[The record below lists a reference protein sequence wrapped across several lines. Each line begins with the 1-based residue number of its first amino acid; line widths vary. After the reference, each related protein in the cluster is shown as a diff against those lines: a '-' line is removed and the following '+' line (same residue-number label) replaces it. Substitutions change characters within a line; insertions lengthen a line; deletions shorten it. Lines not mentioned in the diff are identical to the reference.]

1 MPTFMLELAVLGSVT
16 GLLGA
21 VLGQGG
27 GIFIVPALTV
37 LFGMPIKTAV
47 AASLMGIIATSL
59 AVGCVTR
66 PGRIPDLG
74 LAMRLEIATTA
85 GALAGSVLAGFAP
98 ARFVSAAFAVIVL
111 ATAAYIVLKGRMVDT
126 LAVVD
131 TFTVR
136 NWPAGLAASGLA
148 GTISGLTGVGGGFIK
163 VPVMYAVMQVPFGVA
178 AATSSFMVGIT
189 AAAGVLVY
197 MARGDMHPLV
207 AAPLCIGA
215 GAGAAVGGIV
225 APRIP
230 VAPLR
235 RLLVVILVI
244 LAAEMAWKAYAGTT

>member
-1 MPTFMLELAVLGSVT
+1 MLPFTLELLALGCIA

-27 GIFIVPALTV
+27 GIFVVPALTV
-37 LFGMPIKTAV
+37 LFGMPVRNAV
-47 AASLMGIIATSL
+47 AASLMGIIATSIGV
-59 AVGCVTR
+59 ACVTR
-66 PGRIPDLG
+66 QGRTPDLG
-74 LAMRLEIATTA
+74 LAMRLEIATTL
-85 GALAGSVLAGFAP
+85 GALAGSFLAGFTP
-98 ARFVSAAFAVIVL
+98 ARLVTAAFALIVL
-111 ATAAYIVLKGRMVDT
+111 ATAAFIVLKGRMVDVST
-126 LAVVD
+126 QD
-131 TFTVR
+131 ETFTVR

-148 GTISGLTGVGGGFIK
+148 GAVSGLTGVGGGFIK
-163 VPVMYAVMQVPFGVA
+163 VPVMYAVMHVPFGVA

-207 AAPLCIGA
+207 AAPLCIGMA
-215 GAGAAVGGIV
+215 AGAAVGGIV

-235 RLLVVILVI
+235 QLLVVVLVL
-244 LAAEMAWKAYAGTT
+244 LAVEMAWKASTGTP